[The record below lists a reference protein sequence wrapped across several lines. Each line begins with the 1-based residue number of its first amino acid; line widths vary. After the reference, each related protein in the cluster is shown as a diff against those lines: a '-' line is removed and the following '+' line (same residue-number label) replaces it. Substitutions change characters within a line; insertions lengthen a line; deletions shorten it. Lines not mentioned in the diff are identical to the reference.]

1 MSIFSKANYT
11 TETLSIFSKANHTT
25 ETFQIAFPLAD
36 GFEPLGCEHET
47 LEEAKNFQAKI
58 KPKTVILKITT
69 KMEESYE
76 IIDNE
81 KDDIN
86 DEKYLT
92 AYRKF
97 INSETPV
104 RDLDFTIALSKFMMY
119 QKSFLSFKEAMIEF
133 LQVNGFLET

>member
-1 MSIFSKANYT
+1 MSIFSKANY
-11 TETLSIFSKANHTT
+11 TT

-58 KPKTVILKITT
+58 KPKTVILKITR
-69 KMEESYE
+69 KIEESEESYE

-92 AYRKF
+92 AFRKF
-97 INSETPV
+97 LNSTTPV
-104 RDLDFTIALSKFMMY
+104 RDLTFSVALNKFIIH
-119 QKSFLSFKEAMIEF
+119 QKSFLSFREAMTEF
-133 LQVNGFLET
+133 LKINGFMEI